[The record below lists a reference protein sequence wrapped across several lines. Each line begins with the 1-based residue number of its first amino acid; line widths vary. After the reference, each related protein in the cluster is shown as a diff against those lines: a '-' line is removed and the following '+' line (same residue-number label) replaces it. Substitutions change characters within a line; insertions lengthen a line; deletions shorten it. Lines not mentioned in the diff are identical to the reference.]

1 MNAWPQATNSVTNA
15 MEGEGWDKFFFT
27 LSFQWCVISGIFAPL
42 PPQAVY
48 FCSQHLFRTFN
59 FQTSFP
65 LLPPPPKEGISCDLW
80 RGSYRA
86 VFSLKLCNVS
96 LICFSLDLIF
106 KVHTKEAWTFSHS
119 WAIKFVSP
127 RGHVMICLFYL
138 YWWNFK
144 GTGRAPE
151 REALL

>member
-15 MEGEGWDKFFFT
+15 MEGEGWDKFFLHYLFNDVWSQEY
-27 LSFQWCVISGIFAPL
+27 LPPSPLRQFIFAL
-42 PPQAVY
+42 NIYSGLLISKPP
-48 FCSQHLFRTFN
+48 
-59 FQTSFP
+59 FP
-65 LLPPPPKEGISCDLW
+65 SSPPPPKEGISCDLW

-144 GTGRAPE
+144 GTSRAPE